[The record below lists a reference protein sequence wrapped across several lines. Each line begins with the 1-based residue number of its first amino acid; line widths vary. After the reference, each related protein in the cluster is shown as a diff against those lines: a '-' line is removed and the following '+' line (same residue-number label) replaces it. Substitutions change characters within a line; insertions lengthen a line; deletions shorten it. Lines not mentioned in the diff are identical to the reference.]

1 MNLNIT
7 LPTWLD
13 MDQPAEAA
21 IAAIILFLAAGYFLR
36 SRPEAPADASA
47 PPAAPQPQP
56 APPPHAPPASELHPV
71 PAPTPAHAAHTTPE
85 ELGPPLDPAFQA
97 YLSFLSGIR
106 DPAANSPEAAQRAA
120 HWSD

>member
-7 LPTWLD
+7 LPPWLD

-36 SRPEAPADASA
+36 SRPEAPADTSPPA
-47 PPAAPQPQP
+47 PAAAPQPQP
-56 APPPHAPPASELHPV
+56 APAPSPAALPAAPPAPV
-71 PAPTPAHAAHTTPE
+71 EPAPEPGVE
-85 ELGPPLDPAFQA
+85 PPVNPAFQA

>member
-7 LPTWLD
+7 LPPWLD

-21 IAAIILFLAAGYFLR
+21 IAAIVLFLAAGYFLR
-36 SRPEAPADASA
+36 GRSEAPADVTA
-47 PPAAPQPQP
+47 P
-56 APPPHAPPASELHPV
+56 H
-71 PAPTPAHAAHTTPE
+71 PTPAPAVT
-85 ELGPPLDPAFQA
+85 PPLKTPVEPVPEPPAESPVDPAFQT

-106 DPAANSPEAAQRAA
+106 DPAANSREAAERAV

>member
-1 MNLNIT
+1 MSLNIT

-21 IAAIILFLAAGYFLR
+21 IAAIVLFLAAGYFLR
-36 SRPEAPADASA
+36 ARPEATADASA
-47 PPAAPQPQP
+47 PASAPQPQP
-56 APPPHAPPASELHPV
+56 APAPSPAAVPTPLKSPVETALEPPAE
-71 PAPTPAHAAHTTPE
+71 
-85 ELGPPLDPAFQA
+85 PPLDPAFQT

>member
-21 IAAIILFLAAGYFLR
+21 IAAIVLFLAAGYFLR
-36 SRPEAPADASA
+36 SRPEAPADASPPA
-47 PPAAPQPQP
+47 PAAAPQP
-56 APPPHAPPASELHPV
+56 V
-71 PAPTPAHAAHTTPE
+71 PAPSPAAHPAALPAQVQPTPE
-85 ELGPPLDPAFQA
+85 PEVEPPVNPAFQT

>member
-21 IAAIILFLAAGYFLR
+21 IAAIVLFLAAGYFLR
-36 SRPEAPADASA
+36 SRPETPASA
-47 PPAAPQPQP
+47 PAATPQPQP
-56 APPPHAPPASELHPV
+56 ALAPSPAAVPTPL
-71 PAPTPAHAAHTTPE
+71 PAPVEPAPE
-85 ELGPPLDPAFQA
+85 PEVEPPVNPAFQT

>member
-7 LPTWLD
+7 LPPWLD

-21 IAAIILFLAAGYFLR
+21 IAAIVLFLAAGYFLR
-36 SRPEAPADASA
+36 GRPEAPAGA
-47 PPAAPQPQP
+47 PAAAPQPQP
-56 APPPHAPPASELHPV
+56 APPPSPGAAPAPLKSPVEPAPVPPAE
-71 PAPTPAHAAHTTPE
+71 A
-85 ELGPPLDPAFQA
+85 PLDPAFQT

>member
-21 IAAIILFLAAGYFLR
+21 VAAIILFLAAGYFLR
-36 SRPEAPADASA
+36 SRPDAPAEPSAPASA
-47 PPAAPQPQP
+47 PPPQP
-56 APPPHAPPASELHPV
+56 APPQAPPAAEVHSV
-71 PAPTPAHAAHTTPE
+71 PAPQPAPAARPTPE
-85 ELGPPLDPAFQA
+85 ESDPPIDPAFQT